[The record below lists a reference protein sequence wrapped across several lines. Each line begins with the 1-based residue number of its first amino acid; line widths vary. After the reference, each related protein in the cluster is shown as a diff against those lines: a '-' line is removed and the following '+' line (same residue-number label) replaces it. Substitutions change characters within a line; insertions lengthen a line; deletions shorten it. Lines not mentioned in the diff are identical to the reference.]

1 VGFLVPVGAEAGAEH
16 CKLCAWEWE
25 SCLEHE
31 WTETATRSP
40 AALSSRE
47 HQQCQK
53 HDQQQTPTKDGT
65 KDVCLFYLPA
75 AACWP
80 PAARVEIARA
90 SSAGCMYR
98 TVVCMSL
105 AGRGITE

>member
-31 WTETATRSP
+31 CTETATRSP

-47 HQQCQK
+47 
-53 HDQQQTPTKDGT
+53 DQ
-65 KDVCLFYLPA
+65 
-75 AACWP
+75 
-80 PAARVEIARA
+80 
-90 SSAGCMYR
+90 
-98 TVVCMSL
+98 
-105 AGRGITE
+105 